1 MILGTGTNAAY
12 IEDASKVL
20 RWGHNDGE
28 KHEGRVLMDPESGAF
43 GDNGCIDFI
52 KTEWDKKLDENSL
65 LPGSFTFE
73 KYFAGK
79 YLGELTRLVFETI
92 MSQIEENIPQNL
104 TEKDSISTSDVSN
117 IIRYGIIN
125 PNDEEKA
132 HVPALF
138 SDCYFPQKKSLE
150 GSNFLNFPNS
160 S

>member
-92 MSQIEENIPQNL
+92 MSQIGENIPQNL
-104 TEKDSISTSDVSN
+104 TEKDNISTSDVSN

-132 HVPALF
+132 QCACTLF
-138 SDCYFPQKKSLE
+138 RLLFPPEKISGGFEFLE
-150 GSNFLNFPNS
+150 FS
-160 S
+160 